1 MSGAQNSIRQTHIE
15 DAAMP
20 QSPTEATAAPATYD
34 VSVIGL
40 YCIDVLGRPVTAIPD
55 GGNATFIDQIRLTV
69 AGTAGGTIVDCAK
82 LGLHALAVGAVGED
96 EKGRF
101 VLDTLSGF
109 GIATDRMQRHPGLH
123 TAASILNV
131 RPNGERP
138 CLHVRGASDTFLVTA
153 EQYPYVLDAAFV
165 HMGGNGLLGRM
176 DGEPTAALLAEAKA
190 RGRTTTFDLI
200 FATGAL
206 MEKLR
211 PAMPH
216 VDYFVPSI
224 EEATALCGRVDP
236 RDAARFFLDLGVGT
250 CVLTMGGEG
259 CVIAADGVFM
269 RLPAHA
275 IEVVDTTGCGDAFT
289 AGLIAGLHR
298 GWDIERAAR
307 LGGTCGALV
316 AGGLGSDAGIVDW
329 AHTLRA
335 MDTIPLRS
343 LAA

>member
-1 MSGAQNSIRQTHIE
+1 MSEIRSE
-15 DAAMP
+15 P
-20 QSPTEATAAPATYD
+20 GYD

-82 LGLHALAVGAVGED
+82 LGLDAVAIGAVGED

-101 VLDTLSGF
+101 VLDTLAGY
-109 GIATDRMQRHPGLH
+109 GISTDRMQRHPGVH

-138 CLHVRGASDTFLVTA
+138 CLHVRGSSDALFLA
-153 EQYPYVLDAAFV
+153 EEDYAQALDARFV

-176 DGEPTAALLAEAKA
+176 DGAPTASLLAAAK
-190 RGRTTTFDLI
+190 RLGRITTFDLI
-200 FATGAL
+200 FATAEL

-211 PAMPH
+211 ASMPY
-216 VDYFVPSI
+216 VDYFIPSI
-224 EEATALCGRVDP
+224 EEATALCGHEDP
-236 RDAARFFLDLGVGT
+236 FDAARFFLDLGVKH
-250 CVLTMGGEG
+250 CILTMGGEG
-259 CVIAADGVFM
+259 CVVVTPDMFL
-269 RLPAHA
+269 RLPAHD

-289 AGLIAGLHR
+289 AGVIAGLHH

-329 AHTLRA
+329 DSTVAA
-335 MDTIPLRS
+335 MDSIPLRR
-343 LAA
+343 AGDH

>member
-1 MSGAQNSIRQTHIE
+1 MSGSVANE
-15 DAAMP
+15 N
-20 QSPTEATAAPATYD
+20 APAHD

-82 LGLHALAVGAVGED
+82 LGLDALAIGAVGED

-101 VLDTLSGF
+101 VLDTLSGY
-109 GIATDRMQRHPGLH
+109 GIATHRMQRHPGVH

-138 CLHVRGASDTFLVTA
+138 CLHVRGSSDVLFLEEPDYDEA
-153 EQYPYVLDAAFV
+153 LDARFV

-176 DGEPTAALLAEAKA
+176 DGAPTAALLKAAKA
-190 RGRTTTFDLI
+190 RGRITTFDLI
-200 FATGAL
+200 FATSAL

-211 PAMPH
+211 ASMEY
-216 VDYFVPSI
+216 VDYFIPSI
-224 EEATALCGRVDP
+224 EEATALCGREDP
-236 RDAARFFLDLGVGT
+236 LDAARYFMDLGART
-250 CVLTMGGEG
+250 CILTMGGEG
-259 CVIAADGVFM
+259 CVVVTAETSF
-269 RLPAHA
+269 RLPAHD

-289 AGLIAGLHR
+289 AGVIAGLHH

-329 AHTLRA
+329 ETTVSA
-335 MDTIPLRS
+335 MDGIPLKRG
-343 LAA
+343 

>member
-1 MSGAQNSIRQTHIE
+1 MSQSNPASQT
-15 DAAMP
+15 DLAA
-20 QSPTEATAAPATYD
+20 EAPARAAAHD

-40 YCIDVLGRPVTAIPD
+40 YCIDVLGRPVTAIPA

-82 LGLHALAVGAVGED
+82 LGLDALAIGAVGED

-101 VLDTLSGF
+101 VLDTLRGF
-109 GIATDRMQRHPGLH
+109 GITTDCMQRHPGVH

-138 CLHVRGASDTFLVTA
+138 CLHVRGASDVLFLDEA
-153 EQYPYVLDAAFV
+153 DYPAALDASFV

-176 DGEPTAALLAEAKA
+176 DGTPTADLLRAAKA
-190 RGRTTTFDLI
+190 LGRTTTFDLI
-200 FATGAL
+200 FATGEL
-206 MEKLR
+206 MDKLR
-211 PAMPH
+211 PSMQY

-224 EEATALCGRVDP
+224 EEATALCGREDAL
-236 RDAARFFLDLGVGT
+236 DAAKFFLDLGVGH

-259 CVIAADGVFM
+259 CVVVTPDDSF
-269 RLPAHA
+269 RLPAHE

-298 GWDIERAAR
+298 GWDLEQAAR

-316 AGGLGSDAGIVDW
+316 AGGLGSDFGIVDW
-329 AHTLRA
+329 ESTVRA
-335 MDTIPLRS
+335 MHTIPLRPR
-343 LAA
+343 A

>member
-1 MSGAQNSIRQTHIE
+1 
-15 DAAMP
+15 MP
-20 QSPTEATAAPATYD
+20 QAPLPPKHD

-40 YCIDVLGRPVTAIPD
+40 YCIDVLGRPVTAIPE
-55 GGNATFIDQIRLTV
+55 GGNAVFIDQIRLTV
-69 AGTAGGTIVDCAK
+69 AGTAGGTIIDCAK
-82 LGLHALAVGAVGED
+82 LGLDALAVGAVGED

-101 VLDTLSGF
+101 VLSTLEGF
-109 GIATDRMQRHPGLH
+109 GISTERMQRHPGVH

-138 CLHVRGASDTFLVTA
+138 CLHVRGASDVLLLTA
-153 EQYPYVLDAAFV
+153 DDYPTVLDASFV
-165 HMGGNGLLGRM
+165 HMGGNGLLGLM
-176 DGEPTAALLAEAKA
+176 DGEPTAALLAAAKA
-190 RGRTTTFDLI
+190 AGRTTTFDLI
-200 FATGAL
+200 FATAAL

-211 PAMPH
+211 PAMAH

-224 EEATALCGRVDP
+224 EEAVALCGREDP
-236 RDAARFFLDLGVGT
+236 RDAAKFFLDLGVKT

-259 CVIAADGVFM
+259 CIVVTNDTFFS
-269 RLPAHA
+269 LPAHD

-329 AHTLRA
+329 DSTVRA
-335 MDTIPLRS
+335 MDTIPLRRPG
-343 LAA
+343 A